1 MCAAA
6 TRGNVLGMATEGTH
20 PSAFLDR
27 CPSSPMAFA
36 KPLPRLGICSSTLL
50 ILLASPVCAQGEPQ
64 DTSIAEM
71 KRQIEALQHRVEEL
85 EDERRASKPRAQAT
99 KKRISSLPKAKPAE
113 SSAQSITDD
122 PPQAVVT
129 TPAGIAITEAA
140 ASQAVPQ
147 IPGLLPPEAMG
158 TQFEDALRSDLPGL
172 SFRIPGASTEVRFYG
187 FAKGSAYTDL
197 NGRNQSDAPAP
208 QGIPLTG
215 SAADR
220 QGGDFGMSA
229 RFSRFGMDTRTL
241 TNWGTLETRIEGDF
255 GGGAAV
261 SNNAL
266 FRLRQAWG
274 ELGTDR
280 FRVLVGQANSLW
292 NEGMFETLN
301 DSTNLN
307 QSFVRQMQ
315 VRATARL
322 GQNLVGQVS
331 LEVPDTQ
338 YTSVDG
344 TFTQTNSPNGG
355 LSPAFSSLPDLLG
368 RLAYRN
374 DGLEVDVR
382 GVVRDLSLRT
392 DGTNSAPP
400 TVSKDAFGGGIAT
413 SVRLPMR
420 WISEGFGP
428 DQLIGM
434 AYYGQGIGRYFGGNT
449 AGQDALSNIGL
460 PGTAVSLDAIPTY
473 GFTMAYRRFWT
484 TQVRSNAAY
493 SYARQDYPSY
503 ASEFTSGSAAAT
515 GLNRTMQQAVVN
527 LIWSPFAEAHDGR
540 VDTGWLDTGI
550 EYTFTQRDL
559 FGGSDASG
567 SDTSGAGIANRILA
581 AAIVRF

>member
-1 MCAAA
+1 
-6 TRGNVLGMATEGTH
+6 MAKWKRQA
-20 PSAFLDR
+20 SVSLRR
-27 CPSSPMAFA
+27 CPRSPLAFTNQN
-36 KPLPRLGICSSTLL
+36 LQIRLCTGALL
-50 ILLASPVCAQGEPQ
+50 LLLANPASAEGSPQ
-64 DTSIAEM
+64 DVSLAEM
-71 KRQIEALQHRVEEL
+71 KRQIEALQHRIEEL
-85 EDERRASKPRAQAT
+85 ESEHRAPKTHASAPKGQTARASKPKT
-99 KKRISSLPKAKPAE
+99 LPQPIE
-113 SSAQSITDD
+113 GD
-122 PPQAVVT
+122 PPEAFVT
-129 TPAGIAITEAA
+129 TSQSGAISEAQIAREAVDI
-140 ASQAVPQ
+140 S
-147 IPGLLPPEAMG
+147 GLLPPEPMG

-187 FAKGSAYTDL
+187 FAKGVAYTDL
-197 NGRNQSDAPAP
+197 NGRNQTDAPAP
-208 QGIPLTG
+208 QGIPLSG

-261 SNNAL
+261 SNNAV

-274 ELGTDR
+274 ELGTDQ

-322 GQNLVGQVS
+322 GPNLVAQVS
-331 LEVPDTQ
+331 LEAPDTQ
-338 YTSVDG
+338 YTSSDG
-344 TFTQTNSPNGG
+344 TFTQTSSPNGG

-368 RLAYRN
+368 RLAYRY

-382 GVVRDLSLRT
+382 GVARDLSIRT

-400 TVSKDAFGGGIAT
+400 AVSKDAFGGGIAT

-449 AGQDALSNIGL
+449 SGQDALSNIGL
-460 PGTAVSLDAIPTY
+460 PGTTFSFDPVPTY
-473 GFTMAYRRFWT
+473 GFTAAYRRFWT
-484 TQVRSNAAY
+484 TQVRSNVAY

-503 ASEFTSGSAAAT
+503 GLGFAQGSAAAT
-515 GLNRTMQQAVVN
+515 SLNSTMQQAVAN
-527 LIWSPFAEAHDGR
+527 LIWSPFAVSRDGR

-559 FGGSDASG
+559 FGGASATA
-567 SDTSGAGIANRILA
+567 DTSAAGIANRILA

>member
-1 MCAAA
+1 MSKERRQ
-6 TRGNVLGMATEGTH
+6 RGVSSH
-20 PSAFLDR
+20 R
-27 CPSSPMAFA
+27 CPQPLLTFA
-36 KPLPRLGICSSTLL
+36 KRLPQIGFCSGALVMLL
-50 ILLASPVCAQGEPQ
+50 FSPACAEDKSQ
-64 DTSIAEM
+64 DTSIVEM

-85 EDERRASKPRAQAT
+85 EDERRSSTSQGHP
-99 KKRISSLPKAKPAE
+99 KKKQLSGLPKQKRAKSSPE
-113 SSAQSITDD
+113 SIVDE

-129 TPAGIAITEAA
+129 TPAGTAITEPNATQAA
-140 ASQAVPQ
+140 LSL
-147 IPGLLPPEAMG
+147 PGLLPPEPMG

-187 FAKGSAYTDL
+187 FAKGLAYTDL
-197 NGRNQSDAPAP
+197 NSRNQNDAPAP
-208 QGIPLTG
+208 QGIPLSG

-274 ELGTDR
+274 ELGTDQ

-307 QSFVRQMQ
+307 QSFVRQTQ

-322 GQNLVGQVS
+322 GPNLVGQVS
-331 LEVPDTQ
+331 LEAPDTQ
-338 YTSVDG
+338 YTSADG
-344 TFTQTNSPNGG
+344 IFTQTSSANGG
-355 LSPAFSSLPDLLG
+355 LSPAFSSLPDLLA
-368 RLAYRN
+368 RLAYRY

-382 GVVRDLSLRT
+382 GLARDLSIRT
-392 DGTNSAPP
+392 NGTNSAPP
-400 TVSKDAFGGGIAT
+400 VVSKDAFGGGIAT

-434 AYYGQGIGRYFGGNT
+434 AYYGQGIGRYFAGNT
-449 AGQDALSNIGL
+449 SGQDALSSIGL
-460 PGTAVSLDAIPTY
+460 PGTTFSFDAVPTY
-473 GFTMAYRRFWT
+473 GFTAAYRRFWT
-484 TQVRSNAAY
+484 TQVRSNVAY

-503 ASEFTSGSAAAT
+503 GLEFPPGSAAAT
-515 GLNRTMQQAVVN
+515 SLNSNMQQAIVN
-527 LIWSPFAEAHDGR
+527 LIWSPFAVNHDGR

-559 FGGSDASG
+559 FGGASATA
-567 SDTSGAGIANRILA
+567 DTNATGVANRILA

>member
-1 MCAAA
+1 
-6 TRGNVLGMATEGTH
+6 MATEARRQ
-20 PSAFLDR
+20 SL
-27 CPSSPMAFA
+27 SSHRRPRSPLAFA
-36 KPLPRLGICSSTLL
+36 KQIPRIGLCSGTLIL
-50 ILLASPVCAQGEPQ
+50 LLASPACAEDNSQ
-64 DTSIAEM
+64 DASIAEM
-71 KRQIEALQHRVEEL
+71 RRQIEALQHRVEEL
-85 EDERRASKPRAQAT
+85 EDERRASKPAHS
-99 KKRISSLPKAKPAE
+99 KKKQLSSLPKRKPAK
-113 SSAQSITDD
+113 SSSEPTVDD

-129 TPAGIAITEAA
+129 TPAGMAITEPAA
-140 ASQAVPQ
+140 TQAALS
-147 IPGLLPPEAMG
+147 IPGLLPPEPMG

-187 FAKGSAYTDL
+187 FAKGLAYTDL

-208 QGIPLTG
+208 QGIPLSG
-215 SAADR
+215 SAADL

-255 GGGAAV
+255 GGGAPA

-274 ELGTDR
+274 ELGTDQ

-331 LEVPDTQ
+331 LEAPDTQ

-344 TFTQTNSPNGG
+344 TFTQTSSPNGG

-368 RLAYRN
+368 RLAYSN

-382 GVVRDLSLRT
+382 GLVRDLSIRT
-392 DGTNSAPP
+392 EGTNSAPP

-420 WISEGFGP
+420 WISESFGP

-449 AGQDALSNIGL
+449 SGQDALSNIGL
-460 PGTAVSLDAIPTY
+460 PGTTFSFDPVPTY
-473 GFTMAYRRFWT
+473 GFTAAYRRFWT
-484 TQVRSNAAY
+484 TQVRSNVAY

-503 ASEFTSGSAAAT
+503 ASEFTPGSAAAT
-515 GLNRTMQQAVVN
+515 ALNSTMQQAIVN
-527 LIWSPFAEAHDGR
+527 LIWSPFAENHDGR

-559 FGGSDASG
+559 FGGADASG
-567 SDTSGAGIANRILA
+567 SDTSGQGIANRILA

>member
-1 MCAAA
+1 
-6 TRGNVLGMATEGTH
+6 
-20 PSAFLDR
+20 
-27 CPSSPMAFA
+27 
-36 KPLPRLGICSSTLL
+36 
-50 ILLASPVCAQGEPQ
+50 
-64 DTSIAEM
+64 M
-71 KRQIEALQHRVEEL
+71 KRQIQALQRRVEEL
-85 EDERRASKPRAQAT
+85 ESEHRTPKTHASAPKSQTAHASK
-99 KKRISSLPKAKPAE
+99 SAKPKTPTQPME
-113 SSAQSITDD
+113 GD
-122 PPQAVVT
+122 PPEAFVT
-129 TPAGIAITEAA
+129 TPQGVAISEAQIAREAID
-140 ASQAVPQ
+140 
-147 IPGLLPPEAMG
+147 IPGLLPPEPMG

-172 SFRIPGASTEVRFYG
+172 SFRIPGASTEVKFYE
-187 FAKGSAYTDL
+187 FAKGLAYTDL
-197 NGRNQSDAPAP
+197 NGRNQNDAPAP
-208 QGIPLTG
+208 QGIPLSG

-274 ELGTDR
+274 ELGTDQ

-322 GQNLVGQVS
+322 GPNLVGQVS
-331 LEVPDTQ
+331 LEAPDTQ
-338 YTSVDG
+338 YISSDG
-344 TFTQTNSPNGG
+344 TFTQTSSPNGG

-368 RLAYRN
+368 RLAYRY

-382 GVVRDLSLRT
+382 GLARDLSIRT

-449 AGQDALSNIGL
+449 SGQDALSSIGL
-460 PGTAVSLDAIPTY
+460 PGTTFSFDPVPTY
-473 GFTMAYRRFWT
+473 GFTAAYRRFWT
-484 TQVRSNAAY
+484 TQVRSNMAY

-503 ASEFTSGSAAAT
+503 GLGFTPGSAAAT
-515 GLNRTMQQAVVN
+515 SLNSTMQQAVVN
-527 LIWSPFAEAHDGR
+527 LIWSPFRRKPRRSRRYRLAGHGHRIHVHAARFVRWRECKRAGYQRRRNRQPNLGR
-540 VDTGWLDTGI
+540 SDRALLISRRRSTR
-550 EYTFTQRDL
+550 TQNGTTRAAFRL
-559 FGGSDASG
+559 VFERRASG
-567 SDTSGAGIANRILA
+567 LA
-581 AAIVRF
+581 RPEVHPERSSASIRQG

>member
-1 MCAAA
+1 
-6 TRGNVLGMATEGTH
+6 L
-20 PSAFLDR
+20 
-27 CPSSPMAFA
+27 
-36 KPLPRLGICSSTLL
+36 
-50 ILLASPVCAQGEPQ
+50 
-64 DTSIAEM
+64 
-71 KRQIEALQHRVEEL
+71 
-85 EDERRASKPRAQAT
+85 
-99 KKRISSLPKAKPAE
+99 
-113 SSAQSITDD
+113 
-122 PPQAVVT
+122 
-129 TPAGIAITEAA
+129 
-140 ASQAVPQ
+140 
-147 IPGLLPPEAMG
+147 
-158 TQFEDALRSDLPGL
+158 
-172 SFRIPGASTEVRFYG
+172 
-187 FAKGSAYTDL
+187 AYTDL

-208 QGIPLTG
+208 QGIPLSG
-215 SAADR
+215 SAADL

-255 GGGAAV
+255 GGGAPA

-274 ELGTDR
+274 ELGTDQ

-331 LEVPDTQ
+331 LEAPDTQ

-344 TFTQTNSPNGG
+344 TFTQTSSPNGG

-368 RLAYRN
+368 RLAYSN

-382 GVVRDLSLRT
+382 GLVRDLSIRT
-392 DGTNSAPP
+392 EGTNSAPP

-420 WISEGFGP
+420 WISESFGP

-449 AGQDALSNIGL
+449 SGQDALSNIGL
-460 PGTAVSLDAIPTY
+460 PGTTFSFDPVPTY
-473 GFTMAYRRFWT
+473 GFTAAYRRFWT
-484 TQVRSNAAY
+484 TQVRSNVAY

-503 ASEFTSGSAAAT
+503 ASEFTPGSAAAT
-515 GLNRTMQQAVVN
+515 ALNSTMQQAIVN
-527 LIWSPFAEAHDGR
+527 LIWSPFAENHDGR

-559 FGGSDASG
+559 FGGADASG
-567 SDTSGAGIANRILA
+567 SDTSGQGIANRILA